1 MSTAL
6 YACGNLVN
14 KNNSHQFIISPER
27 GRVFMAYK
35 VPEPEDVIDLARKLK
50 DAKELVNVLQDRWN
64 ALFMPSSN
72 GTEESEAT
80 AEEERRSSTLANRIM
95 ALLNDHPTESFS
107 ASTVSALL
115 DAKQT
120 SVASILSRLVSE
132 GKIRKE
138 GHSEYRAIETDED
151 IPF

>member
-1 MSTAL
+1 
-6 YACGNLVN
+6 
-14 KNNSHQFIISPER
+14 
-27 GRVFMAYK
+27 MAYR
-35 VPEPEDVIDLARKLK
+35 VPEPEEVIDLARRLK
-50 DAKELVNVLQDRWN
+50 DAKDLVHVLQDRWN

-80 AEEERRSSTLANRIM
+80 SEEERRTSTLANRIM
-95 ALLNDHPTESFS
+95 ALLNDHATESFS

-132 GKIRKE
+132 SKIRKE
-138 GHSEYRAIETDED
+138 GHSEYRAIEKEREITDTD